1 MSNRASIF
9 CSFALTAAAA
19 IGAASQAKA
28 ADLGSFFG
36 APQEDQQA
44 DAPTQPVEFGTG
56 WYIRGS
62 VGGAVQAM
70 PDLLSDPNNVGFT
83 QKLNWFV
90 EAGAG
95 YQINQWFRTDATYTY
110 YGSQP
115 VSGNGPDVNC
125 PSSISGLYEGEGN
138 PNIPEGTPI
147 GVVADDNQCTP
158 RESASVQKNLFLAN
172 GYVDLGN
179 YWGVTPY
186 IGGGVGS
193 AYLNATQTVNFYN
206 VNNGSPYRATLTI
219 PSGYPAVFYSPN
231 GLLQTNPLNPQPH
244 YNYGQQNWDY
254 TQSTSKWNFAFAL
267 MAGFSY
273 DISQNLKLDLGYRYV
288 NFGSMTFKSLLGSA
302 FDKNL
307 TSQEVRLGLRYIVD

>member
-9 CSFALTAAAA
+9 CSFALTASAA
-19 IGAASQAKA
+19 IGAASHAKA

-115 VSGNGPDVNC
+115 MS
-125 PSSISGLYEGEGN
+125 GEGAAISCATSLSPVN
-138 PNIPEGTPI
+138 DPTTGDVIATAVNT
-147 GVVADDNQCTP
+147 NQCSSK
-158 RESASVQKNLFLAN
+158 ESASVQKNLFLAN
-172 GYVDLGN
+172 GYVDLGT

-186 IGGGVGS
+186 IGAGVGT
-193 AYLNATQTVNFYN
+193 AYLNASQTVNVLN
-206 VNNGSPYRATLTI
+206 PDGTPYRAVLTM
-219 PSGYPAVFYSPN
+219 PAVFSVPLNY
-231 GLLQTNPLNPQPH
+231 TNPLTGQLIEPQPH
-244 YNYGQQNWDY
+244 YNTGVQNLDY
-254 TQSTSKWNFAFAL
+254 SESISKWNFAFAL

-288 NFGSMTFKSLLGSA
+288 NFGSLSFKSLLGSA

>member
-19 IGAASQAKA
+19 VGVAAPANA

-36 APQEDQQA
+36 GQQQEQDA
-44 DAPTQPVEFGTG
+44 DVPTQPVEFGTG

-70 PDLLSDPNNVGFT
+70 PDLLSDPNNIGFT

-90 EAGAG
+90 ETGGG
-95 YQINQWFRTDATYTY
+95 YQFNQWFRTDASYTY
-110 YGSQP
+110 YGSQS
-115 VSGNGPDVNC
+115 VKGNGAQVNC
-125 PSSISGLYEGEGN
+125 PSSFRGLYDNDLVNGA
-138 PNIPEGTPI
+138 ITQVPI
-147 GVVADDNQCTP
+147 GVVADANMCTP
-158 RESASVQKNLFLAN
+158 RENASVQKNLFLAN
-172 GYVDLGN
+172 GYVDLGT

-186 IGGGVGS
+186 IGGGVGA
-193 AYLNATQTVNFYN
+193 AYMNATQSVAFFNDN
-206 VNNGSPYRATLTI
+206 DGSPYRATLTL
-219 PSGYPAVFYSPN
+219 PNGYPSVFYSPN

-244 YNYGQQNWDY
+244 YNYGPQNWDY
-254 TQSTSKWNFAFAL
+254 SQSTWKWNFAFAL

-288 NFGSMTFKSLLGSA
+288 NFGTMSFKSLLGSE
-302 FDKNL
+302 FDKSL
-307 TSQEVRLGLRYIVD
+307 SSQEVRLGLRYIVD